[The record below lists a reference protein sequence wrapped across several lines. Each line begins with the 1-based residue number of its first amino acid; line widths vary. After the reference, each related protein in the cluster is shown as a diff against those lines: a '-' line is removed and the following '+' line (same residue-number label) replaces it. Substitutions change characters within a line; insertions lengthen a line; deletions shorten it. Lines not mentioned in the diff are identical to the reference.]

1 MQQTLPMTDSAVR
14 RGRPP
19 GTTRRELEIIAMRLF
34 ARQGFEETTVDQ
46 IATEAGI
53 NKRSF
58 FRYFTSKGEVLWGAF
73 DDEVGALSEEL
84 AAAPAGLPIMAAIRR
99 AVVAVNHY
107 RAEDVPELRTRLNLI
122 GSSPGLLA
130 GSAVH
135 YDAWERVVAE
145 FVGRRVGQPADS
157 LYPMA
162 VGRAT
167 LATCRAAY
175 DRWLARADTT
185 LTVYLDAGLAALAA
199 GFADDVL
206 TTEPQAR
213 RRS

>member
-1 MQQTLPMTDSAVR
+1 MQHTFTMTDSAVR

-19 GTTRRELEIIAMRLF
+19 GTTRRHLEIIAMRLF
-34 ARQGFEETTVDQ
+34 AEQGFEETTVDQ

-58 FRYFTSKGEVLWGAF
+58 FRYFTSKGSVLWGAF
-73 DDEVGALSEEL
+73 DDEVNSLRAEL
-84 AAAPAGLPIMAAIRR
+84 AAAPPGLPVMAAIRR
-99 AVVAVNHY
+99 AVVAINHY
-107 RAEDVPELRTRLNLI
+107 RAEDVPELRMRLNLI
-122 GSSPGLLA
+122 GSSPGLHA

-135 YDAWERVVAE
+135 YDAWELVVAE

-175 DRWLARADTT
+175 DRWLARADAN
-185 LTVYLDAGLAALAA
+185 LTVYLEAGLAALAA

-206 TTEPQAR
+206 TSEPEPR
-213 RRS
+213 R